1 MQNNSPSPIE
11 LVQAIEENVK
21 NVYSNNAERNVQIKI
36 KVTEEEKDKIMQN
49 ANMTGYSSVA
59 AYVRSQCLNTDNA
72 LPVWKKCEIREELQK
87 ILELS
92 GNDSKVMHHTDNICH
107 IIDKVGE

>member
-1 MQNNSPSPIE
+1 MKNNSPSPIE

-49 ANMTGYSSVA
+49 ANVAGYSSVA
-59 AYVRSQCLNTDNA
+59 AYVRSQCLNTNNT
-72 LPVWKKCEIREELQK
+72 LPVWKKCEIREELQEIVK
-87 ILELS
+87 LS
-92 GNDSKVMHHTDNICH
+92 GNDSKVIRHTDKICH